1 MKRKKLVLTALA
13 ASALVVSMSLASGVE
28 DAWAYFTTNTNAAGS
43 HTVSL
48 TAERTEIDENFSFL
62 DWTKTLT
69 VTNGEGREVYVRAKV
84 FGGGGYPLTISGEN
98 WNLNQTDGYYYWTDG
113 GSGILGVSQSTSVL
127 QVKIGNND
135 IPTEVEDPQSFDVV
149 IVYETT
155 PVQHDAA
162 GNSYADWN
170 LKLDKAEEGG
180 N

>member
-1 MKRKKLVLTALA
+1 MKKRKMVLTALA
-13 ASALVVSMSLASGVE
+13 ASALVVSMSLVSGVE
-28 DAWAYFTTNTNAAGS
+28 NAWAYFTTNTNAAGS

-48 TAERTEIDENFSFL
+48 AAERTEIDESFSFA

-84 FGGGGYPLTISGEN
+84 FGGGSYPLTVSGTG
-98 WNLNQTDGYYYWTDG
+98 WNLNPADEYYYWTDG
-113 GSGILGVSQSTSVL
+113 GSGILGVGQSTGVL
-127 QVKIGNND
+127 QVKIGD
-135 IPTEVEDPQSFDVV
+135 VPDRVEEPESFDVV

-162 GNSYADWN
+162 GNPYADWN
-170 LKLDKAEEGG
+170 LKLEDAEEGG